1 MERCPQYTQ
10 NMKQHFMI
18 LLLKEKKKSKY
29 YTQFS
34 KIYTRM
40 LTVSL
45 RYDEIRQQAPTVP
58 LRESEKEP
66 LLADR

>member
-1 MERCPQYTQ
+1 MPTIYSEYETTLYDPFVKR
-10 NMKQHFMI
+10 
-18 LLLKEKKKSKY
+18 KKKSKY